1 MFLTRSLHELLQ
13 LEGESSNTE
22 EYQSFSHHHSS
33 AGKNWFLLCQSFP
46 DHFNTA
52 HRKGFHDALLVER
65 FTMRECLYFTKEC
78 LYCTKECLYCTKEC
92 QYFTKECVHSTKEC
106 LYSAKECLYCT
117 KNVFT
122 PPKNV
127 CTAPKNVC
135 ASPKNV
141 CTPPKNVCTAPKN
154 VCTPPKNVCT
164 PPELGSYWQIHL
176 FCPWDFLRPS
186 RFRVLEN
193 LLGVVDIF
201 PSTWWSTDK
210 INQSSLFQD

>member
-117 KNVFT
+117 KECVYST
-122 PPKNV
+122 KE
-127 CTAPKNVC
+127 CLYSTR
-135 ASPKNV
+135 
-141 CTPPKNVCTAPKN
+141 TR
-154 VCTPPKNVCT
+154 
-164 PPELGSYWQIHL
+164 ELLTNPSL
-176 FCPWDFLRPS
+176 LPLR
-186 RFRVLEN
+186 
-193 LLGVVDIF
+193 F
-201 PSTWWSTDK
+201 PSTLK
-210 INQSSLFQD
+210 ISGFGKSLGCRWYISLNLVEQR